1 MARKKKQEE
10 HVNHERWLVSYAD
23 FITLL
28 FAFFVVMYSISSVNE
43 GKYRV
48 LSDTLESAFK
58 STGKADKPIQIG
70 ELARTLNPLN
80 TGVQS
85 PATSSGTQSL
95 IQPIEKVAGELERP
109 AQGDDKFSSKML
121 DALQD
126 ELSNSLAS
134 LIDQNLATLRKN
146 KDGLEVDLNTKVLFQ
161 PGSARL
167 SIEAEKLLIRMT
179 GSLSR
184 FPTSMQ
190 VEGHTDDTPINSA
203 LYPSNWEL
211 SSARA
216 ATVVNLFAE
225 HDMDP
230 ERMWAVGYAE
240 FRPYSTID
248 TSIEIEQNRRIT
260 LVIRPNSAS
269 EVEPVRTDE
278 LLGTNDLVEIPP
290 PVEKQDVTTET
301 VEPKI
306 NLPSIGLPGLLV
318 PIPADP
324 VNGAAQ

>member
-1 MARKKKQEE
+1 MARKKRQEE

-58 STGKADKPIQIG
+58 NTGKADQPIQIG

-95 IQPIEKVAGELERP
+95 IQPVETVAGELERP
-109 AQGDDKFSSKML
+109 ALGDDNFSSKML
-121 DALQD
+121 DSLQS

-134 LIDQNLATLRKN
+134 LLDQNLVTMRKN
-146 KDGLEVDLNTKVLFQ
+146 KDTLEVELKSKILFTS
-161 PGSARL
+161 GSAKL
-167 SIEAEKLLIRMT
+167 SVEAEKLLIRLSET
-179 GSLSR
+179 LSR

-190 VEGHTDDTPINSA
+190 VEGHTDNTPISSS

-225 HDMDP
+225 HEMNP
-230 ERMWAVGYAE
+230 EQMWAIGYAQ

-248 TSIEIEQNRRIT
+248 TAIEIEQNRRIS
-260 LVIRPNSAS
+260 LVIRPNYVSTA
-269 EVEPVRTDE
+269 EPTRTDDS
-278 LLGTNDLVEIPP
+278 LSQTDFNNTTRPI
-290 PVEKQDVTTET
+290 EKQAVEERITPKVTLPPIT
-301 VEPKI
+301 
-306 NLPSIGLPGLLV
+306 LPSV
-318 PIPADP
+318 ASPIQLGPS
-324 VNGAAQ
+324 NEGAQ

>member
-1 MARKKKQEE
+1 MARKKRQEE

-58 STGKADKPIQIG
+58 RAGKSDKPIQIG
-70 ELARTLNPLN
+70 ELSRTLNPLN
-80 TGVQS
+80 TGIQS
-85 PATSSGTQSL
+85 PASSSGAQSL
-95 IQPIEKVAGELERP
+95 IQPIEAMAGERKNP
-109 AQGDDKFSSKML
+109 AAGADNRTDKML
-121 DALQD
+121 DALKG

-134 LIDQNLATLRKN
+134 LLDQSLVTLRKN
-146 KDGLEVDLNTKVLFQ
+146 KNGLEIDLNAKVLFE

-190 VEGHTDDTPINSA
+190 VEGHTDSTPINSA

-225 HDMDP
+225 HEMDP
-230 ERMWAVGYAE
+230 ERMWAVGYAQ

-248 TSIEIEQNRRIT
+248 ASIEIEQNRRIV
-260 LVIRPNSAS
+260 LVIKPN
-269 EVEPVRTDE
+269 VTQDIKPVRTDE
-278 LLGTNDLVEIPP
+278 TLGTSDLIRVPVAAER
-290 PVEKQDVTTET
+290 PVEQT
-301 VEPKI
+301 VAPI
-306 NLPSIGLPGLLV
+306 VALPPIGLPR
-318 PIPADP
+318 ID
-324 VNGAAQ
+324 GAAQ

>member
-1 MARKKKQEE
+1 MARKKRQEE

-28 FAFFVVMYSISSVNE
+28 FAFFVVMYSVSSVNE

-58 STGKADKPIQIG
+58 VTGKADKPIQIG
-70 ELARTLNPLN
+70 NLSRTVNPLN

-85 PATSSGTQSL
+85 PASSSGTQSL
-95 IQPIEKVAGELERP
+95 IQSIDAVAGELERP
-109 AQGDDKFSSKML
+109 AHGDDKFSSQML
-121 DALQD
+121 DVLQD
-126 ELSNSLAS
+126 ELSNSLAP
-134 LIDQNLATLRKN
+134 LLDQNLVTLRKN
-146 KDGLEVDLNTKVLFQ
+146 KNGLEIDLNSKILFK

-179 GSLSR
+179 ESLSR

-190 VEGHTDDTPINSA
+190 VEGHTDSTPINSA

-225 HDMDP
+225 HEMDP
-230 ERMWAVGYAE
+230 ERMWAVGYAQ

-248 TSIEIEQNRRIT
+248 TSIEIEQNRRIV
-260 LVIRPNSAS
+260 LVVKTSSAADIK
-269 EVEPVRTDE
+269 PVRSDE
-278 LLGTNDLVEIPP
+278 ILGTNDLIEV
-290 PVEKQDVTTET
+290 PVTAEQT
-301 VEPKI
+301 VEQTAEETISPI
-306 NLPSIGLPGLLV
+306 IALPPTSF
-318 PIPADP
+318 PAID
-324 VNGAAQ
+324 GTAQ

>member
-1 MARKKKQEE
+1 MARKKRQEE

-58 STGKADKPIQIG
+58 RAGKSDKPIQIG
-70 ELARTLNPLN
+70 ELSRTLNPLN

-85 PATSSGTQSL
+85 PASSSGEQSL
-95 IQPIEKVAGELERP
+95 IQPIEAMAGERKNP
-109 AQGDDKFSSKML
+109 AAGADNRADKML
-121 DALQD
+121 DALKD
-126 ELSNSLAS
+126 EISNSLAS
-134 LIDQNLATLRKN
+134 LLDQNLVTLRKN
-146 KDGLEVDLNTKVLFQ
+146 KNGLEIDLNAKVLFK

-190 VEGHTDDTPINSA
+190 VEGHTDSTPINSA

-225 HDMDP
+225 HEMDP
-230 ERMWAVGYAE
+230 ERMWAVGYAQ

-248 TSIEIEQNRRIT
+248 TSIEIEQNRRIV
-260 LVIRPNSAS
+260 LVVKPNSS
-269 EVEPVRTDE
+269 QDIKPVRTDE
-278 LLGTNDLVEIPP
+278 ILGTSDLVKIPVAAAR
-290 PVEKQDVTTET
+290 PVEQTITPRVT
-301 VEPKI
+301 
-306 NLPSIGLPGLLV
+306 LPPIGLPR
-318 PIPADP
+318 ID
-324 VNGAAQ
+324 GAAQ

>member
-1 MARKKKQEE
+1 MARKKRQEE

-48 LSDTLESAFK
+48 LSDTLESAFQRPGK
-58 STGKADKPIQIG
+58 SDKPIQIG
-70 ELARTLNPLN
+70 RLSRTLNPLN
-80 TGVQS
+80 TGAQS
-85 PATSSGTQSL
+85 PASSSGSQSL
-95 IQPIEKVAGELERP
+95 IQPIEAMAGEKKNQAAGTDNR
-109 AQGDDKFSSKML
+109 ADKML
-121 DALQD
+121 DALKD

-134 LIDQNLATLRKN
+134 LLDQNLVTLRKN
-146 KDGLEVDLNTKVLFQ
+146 KDGLEVDLNAKILFQ
-161 PGSARL
+161 SGSARL

-190 VEGHTDDTPINSA
+190 VEGHTDNTPISSA

-225 HDMDP
+225 HEMDP
-230 ERMWAVGYAE
+230 ERMWAVGYAQ

-260 LVIRPNSAS
+260 LVIRPNSA
-269 EVEPVRTDE
+269 PDIKPARTDKI
-278 LLGTNDLVEIPP
+278 LGTSDLIKIP
-290 PVEKQDVTTET
+290 VVAEKIVA
-301 VEPKI
+301 PKVALPSVD
-306 NLPSIGLPGLLV
+306 LPSIGLPVIDGV
-318 PIPADP
+318 
-324 VNGAAQ
+324 GQ

>member
-58 STGKADKPIQIG
+58 NTGKSDQPIQVG

-95 IQPIEKVAGELERP
+95 IQPIETVAGELERP
-109 AQGDDKFSSKML
+109 AQGDDKFSSKMI
-121 DALQD
+121 DALED
-126 ELSNSLAS
+126 ELTNSLAS
-134 LIDQNLATLRKN
+134 LLDQNLVTLRKN
-146 KDGLEVDLNTKVLFQ
+146 KDGLEVDLKSKVLFL
-161 PGSARL
+161 PGSAKL
-167 SIEAEKLLIRMT
+167 SIKAEKLLIRLSGT
-179 GSLSR
+179 LSR

-190 VEGHTDDTPINSA
+190 IEGHTDNTPVSSA

-216 ATVVNLFAE
+216 ATVANLFAE
-225 HDMDP
+225 HEVDP
-230 ERMWAVGYAE
+230 ERMWAIGYAQY
-240 FRPYSTID
+240 RPYSTID
-248 TSIEIEQNRRIT
+248 TSIEIEQNRRIA
-260 LVIRPNSAS
+260 LVIKPNSAS
-269 EVEPVRTDE
+269 KVEPIRTDAS
-278 LLGTNDLVEIPP
+278 LGTNNLVEIPTVAEQQNAVP
-290 PVEKQDVTTET
+290 NPVEEKITL
-301 VEPKI
+301 PK
-306 NLPSIGLPGLLV
+306 IGLPGL
-318 PIPADP
+318 IAP
-324 VNGAAQ
+324 VTGVEQ

>member
-1 MARKKKQEE
+1 MARKKRQEE

-58 STGKADKPIQIG
+58 RPGKSDKPIQIG
-70 ELARTLNPLN
+70 ELSRTLNPLN
-80 TGVQS
+80 TGAQS
-85 PATSSGTQSL
+85 PASSSGEQSL
-95 IQPIEKVAGELERP
+95 IQPIEAMAGEKQNP
-109 AQGDDKFSSKML
+109 AAGTNNRADKML
-121 DALQD
+121 DALKD

-134 LIDQNLATLRKN
+134 LLDQSLVTLRKN
-146 KDGLEVDLNTKVLFQ
+146 KNGLEIDLNAKVLFK

-190 VEGHTDDTPINSA
+190 VEGHTDSTPINSA

-225 HDMDP
+225 HEMDP
-230 ERMWAVGYAE
+230 ERMWAVGYAQ

-248 TSIEIEQNRRIT
+248 TSIEIEQNRRIV
-260 LVIRPNSAS
+260 LVIKPNSAQDIK
-269 EVEPVRTDE
+269 PVRTDE
-278 LLGTNDLVEIPP
+278 TLGTSDLIEV
-290 PVEKQDVTTET
+290 PVT
-301 VEPKI
+301 VEQTVEQRAEQTIAPI
-306 NLPSIGLPGLLV
+306 VALPRIGLPRIG
-318 PIPADP
+318 
-324 VNGAAQ
+324 GTAQ